1 MKAGIS
7 STINRK
13 IRQMLTFKP
22 KTESLEKALA
32 ARRADLDQVKAAHK
46 AEVARR
52 DDLANQIAHAV
63 LDQAANV
70 ADVEVKLNASESKL
84 RAYSLAMDRGH
95 NAVLEAERAATAER
109 ERDIRAATATRP
121 RKAADALERSLA
133 PLRLA
138 LAQIV
143 EALDHGSF
151 PEITAASMAPAT
163 FARQVHNLN
172 EALAGGDAES
182 FVALLRDYAQGVVDG
197 SRPARLGAT
206 LAEQRGGLRK
216 TA

>member
-1 MKAGIS
+1 LSPGQMKAGIS

-151 PEITAASMAPAT
+151 PEITAASMAPAPLPGRCIT
-163 FARQVHNLN
+163 
-172 EALAGGDAES
+172 
-182 FVALLRDYAQGVVDG
+182 
-197 SRPARLGAT
+197 
-206 LAEQRGGLRK
+206 
-216 TA
+216 